1 MLTVI
6 IATELRLV
14 AVALGGGF
22 VAVGTGEAVPLGIAV
37 AVAVG
42 TDWVSVWVPVG
53 GGVRVGNA
61 VGTKDV

>member
-1 MLTVI
+1 M

-22 VAVGTGEAVPLGIAV
+22 VAVGTGEAVPLGINV

-42 TDWVSVWVPVG
+42 TDWVSVCVPVG

-61 VGTKDV
+61 VGTKAV